1 MSSFSPVEEIKN
13 RLDIVDVIGS
23 YIKLQKAGINYRA
36 VCPFHSE
43 NKPSFFV
50 SPSRQTWHCFG
61 CSSGGDIFSF
71 VMQIEGIEFADAL
84 RLLARR
90 AGVELKPQSLEDK
103 KWQTEKQRLYEICEL
118 ATKFFEAQLK
128 ESKTGRESKKY
139 LVSRGI
145 SEESIGKWRIGYA
158 PDVWQGLAD
167 FLKSK
172 GYRDEEIKKTG
183 LGLSSQKGSFYDRFR
198 GRIIFPIADLNSQII
213 GFGGRVFKQKDDK
226 EVAKYVNTP
235 QTLLYDKSRVLYGLD
250 KAKVE
255 IRKKDF
261 CILVEGYVDLIM
273 VSQAG
278 FENVV
283 AVSGTALTSYQ
294 LNILKRYSDN
304 LLIAFDMDIAGNA
317 ATKRGINL
325 AQSLGFN
332 IKVVVLPSSMDPAD
346 LVSKDKKAW
355 AEAVEK
361 ARSIMDFYFESA
373 LADFDKKTPEGKKNI
388 SDIILPVIKR
398 MPNKIVQS
406 HWISELAGQLKVSEE
421 SIEEEMKKI
430 VLEQVEEVKEEKKE
444 KTNESA
450 PKTRK
455 DLLEERLAILILKS
469 PESIGIIEDNF
480 WQSFSLPVKEIL
492 SGVKEKKNPDSE
504 LFSQLSFKA
513 ETDMVEEEEI
523 EEEIK
528 CCLNEIVMMENKS
541 RLSLISQE
549 IKSAER
555 EKNWQKVEKLIKEF
569 NKLCKN
575 QKK

>member
-398 MPNKIVQS
+398 IPNKIVQS

>member
-213 GFGGRVFKQKDDK
+213 GFGGRIFKKKDDK

-398 MPNKIVQS
+398 IPNKIVQS